1 MHTLACCW
9 FYSIT
14 PRSLHGVGE
23 YYSFRML
30 YIQVLLLHNN
40 QPLISLSSF
49 PSARPPVVSPVCVCT
64 CAQPCVQCAASNYF
78 FISRSIFLLLYL
90 SSSNFLSLFHE
101 VFFLL
106 YILSSSKK
114 NTQCVQC
121 AASNYFLNYTKY
133 FSPLYLSSSNFLL
146 LFHEVFVLTLY
157 LSSSKKN
164 TYFCVAIPVPCI

>member
-14 PRSLHGVGE
+14 PRSLYGVGE

-40 QPLISLSSF
+40 QPHTYLLISLSSF

-64 CAQPCVQCAASNYF
+64 CAQPFVQCAASNHF

-90 SSSNFLSLFHE
+90 SSSNFLCLFHE

-114 NTQCVQC
+114 NT
-121 AASNYFLNYTKY
+121 YFR
-133 FSPLYLSSSNFLL
+133 
-146 LFHEVFVLTLY
+146 
-157 LSSSKKN
+157 
-164 TYFCVAIPVPCI
+164 VAIPEPCIWMLGTNRLMGTTIPACQHRFPSAQRS